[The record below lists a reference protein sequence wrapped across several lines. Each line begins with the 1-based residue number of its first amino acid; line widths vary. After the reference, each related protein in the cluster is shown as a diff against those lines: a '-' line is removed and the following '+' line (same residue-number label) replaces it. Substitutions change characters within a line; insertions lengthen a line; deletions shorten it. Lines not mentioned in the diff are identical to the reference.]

1 MSRRTTI
8 RMAAAGAAVGLAAT
22 GVLLTG
28 GAASAHTGQD
38 QTTQASRGKG
48 VPTAGL
54 DFFLN
59 HLDTYHFGHAYV
71 GFDAAVEDFYG
82 WGVYH
87 FTPTFLETGARA
99 VSPAQAPEVQGDTWR
114 TTSAPAPASHDEH
127 GMSHVGDDLRTP
139 IAPTAGLQ
147 YGNLWLQQALASG
160 DPAALRQ
167 AVPAGQET
175 LRRTLTPTEPAPP
188 VENDSWTDKR
198 PTDSSGAVVLVPGK
212 DVAPVA
218 RASEDLGKVA
228 GSVLD
233 QAAGESSTHHAATRA
248 ARTTPKPAAGAVT
261 STVDKVGST
270 LTGLSGR

>member
-8 RMAAAGAAVGLAAT
+8 RLAAAGAAAGLAAT

-28 GAASAHTGQD
+28 GAASAHTGHD
-38 QTTQASRGKG
+38 QTSQGSRGKG

-59 HLDTYHFGHAYV
+59 HLDTYHFGRAYV
-71 GFDAAVEDFYG
+71 GFDAAAEDLYG

-114 TTSAPAPASHDEH
+114 TTSAPKPANHDEH

-147 YGNLWLQQALASG
+147 YANLWLQSLASG
-160 DPAALRQ
+160 DPAALQQ
-167 AVPAGQET
+167 AVPAAQET

-212 DVAPVA
+212 DVTPVA

-228 GSVLD
+228 GGVLD
-233 QAAGESSTHHAATRA
+233 RAAGEGSDHHAPTPSAKP
-248 ARTTPKPAAGAVT
+248 TPKPADGAVK
-261 STVDKVGST
+261 STVDQVGST
-270 LTGLSGR
+270 LAGLGGQ